1 MVKVG
6 RAGESIS
13 LFYQPVCKEASSLH
27 RDLERLKHDPDWR
40 GELTLD

>member
-6 RAGESIS
+6 RDRESIS

-27 RDLERLKHDPDWR
+27 RNLKRLKHNLDWR
-40 GELTLD
+40 